1 MQTEV
6 ILTTNGKKKT
16 NKKTRKNKQQK
27 SKGNLFTNIWRKNVR
42 WDSNKKM
49 LSKPELSTTF
59 NYNILPKYFYY
70 KLSRKVSKLK
80 I

>member
-1 MQTEV
+1 MQIEV
-6 ILTTNGKKKT
+6 ILTTNGKKT
-16 NKKTRKNKQQK
+16 QTKKTEKTKQPK
-27 SKGNLFTNIWRKNVR
+27 SKGNLFTNTGRKNVR

-49 LSKPELSTTF
+49 FSKPELSTTF